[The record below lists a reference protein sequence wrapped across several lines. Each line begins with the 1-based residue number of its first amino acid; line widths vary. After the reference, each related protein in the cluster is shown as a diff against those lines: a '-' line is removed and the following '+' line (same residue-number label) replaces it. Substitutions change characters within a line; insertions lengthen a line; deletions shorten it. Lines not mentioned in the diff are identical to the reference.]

1 MTITDDFIAKSKYSD
16 LGRYC
21 VTAFVKSVADG
32 LAPGSSLLDAG
43 AGECA
48 YKGLFRHCDYKA
60 ADMAIGDS
68 TWNYDHLD
76 YKAPLDNLPI
86 PDASFDAVLCT
97 QVLEHLQKPLECV
110 KEMHRVLKPGG
121 RLFLT
126 VPMAQDEHQ
135 TPHDYFRY
143 TSYGLK
149 YLCTAAG
156 FSEVSVVPM
165 GGMFLRWAYELPR
178 ALRMF
183 PKARN
188 SGASGIRL
196 AGVLLYPLR
205 VALGLLIPV
214 CQAMLLF
221 LDRFDTVRNDPWG
234 WELTAR
240 K

>member
-1 MTITDDFIAKSKYSD
+1 MTITDDFIAKSKFSD

-21 VTAFVKSVADG
+21 VTEFVRTVAGG
-32 LAPGSSLLDAG
+32 LAPGSRLLDAG

-60 ADMAIGDS
+60 VDMAIGDS

-86 PDASFDAVLCT
+86 PDATFDAVLCT
-97 QVLEHLQKPLECV
+97 QVLEHLQKPLESV
-110 KEMHRVLKPGG
+110 QEMYRVLKPGG

-126 VPMAQDEHQ
+126 VPMSQDEHQ
-135 TPHDYFRY
+135 TPYDYFRY
-143 TSYGLK
+143 TSYGLN
-149 YLCTAAG
+149 YICTEAG
-156 FSEVSVVPM
+156 FSVVNVSPM

-178 ALRMF
+178 SLRLF
-183 PKARN
+183 PKVRLP
-188 SGASGIRL
+188 GGSGINPKGL
-196 AGVLLYPLR
+196 LLYPLR
-205 VALGLLIPV
+205 FVLRLLVPV
-214 CQAMLLF
+214 CQAILVQ

-234 WELTAR
+234 WAVTAR